1 MGIVVI
7 GGLTLSTF
15 LTLLI
20 VPAGFS
26 LADGFENR
34 VGPWLR
40 ARLLTYKPGDDTR
53 PHGTG
58 EQGAEPDLP
67 FPGLPGGAKPISA
80 RRLPPGA
87 EPAE

>member
-7 GGLTLSTF
+7 GGLVLSTL

-26 LADGFENR
+26 LADGFEQR
-34 VGPWLR
+34 AGPWLR
-40 ARLLTYKPGDDTR
+40 KSFLTYKPGDDTK
-53 PHGTG
+53 PYGP
-58 EQGAEPDLP
+58 EAVGAAPNIP
-67 FPGLPGGAKPISA
+67 FPGQTKPA
-80 RRLPPGA
+80 TRLPPGA

>member
-1 MGIVVI
+1 VI
-7 GGLTLSTF
+7 GGLTLSTL

-26 LADGFENR
+26 LADGFEKR

-40 ARLLTYKPGDDTR
+40 ERMLTYKPGDDR
-53 PHGTG
+53 PAG
-58 EQGAEPDLP
+58 EPGPIDRP
-67 FPGLPGGAKPISA
+67 FPGIRGA
-80 RRLPPGA
+80 GA

>member
-7 GGLTLSTF
+7 GGLVLSTL

-26 LADGFENR
+26 LADSFEKR

-40 ARLLTYKPGDDTR
+40 ARMLTYKPGDDTR
-53 PHGTG
+53 GI
-58 EQGAEPDLP
+58 A
-67 FPGLPGGAKPISA
+67 
-80 RRLPPGA
+80 GA
-87 EPAE
+87 EPARPALGLPPGSEPAE